1 MKNLFVLFALVLTN
15 FAFGQSVTVD
25 TFQYYTPFIQGND
38 TLILT
43 GIQPNEVKIDLAEY
57 ASNVAV
63 KTEMVLV
70 NKDDFG
76 DEMQIFL
83 YKIGIAEA
91 IEEQSKIVSKLDRFR
106 EKNVQ
111 IGGKT
116 PIIERTVVLTVK
128 KNTVIVYEN

>member
-1 MKNLFVLFALVLTN
+1 MKNFTFTLALVFVSV
-15 FAFGQSVTVD
+15 FAFGQSVVD
-25 TFQYYTPFIQGND
+25 SFQYYLPFIQSND

>member
-43 GIQPNEVKIDLAEY
+43 GIQPNEVSFELAEY